1 MYEKYSKQALP
12 SKNYRELLGTA
23 IYVFNSNN
31 SFIIENVL
39 RCDEAGDFDWYMLT
53 DWQAGKVKER
63 AKHIIEEKL
72 GKEIFLLF
80 DDIIEKRNRIV
91 HSFPVTNQGG
101 EQVLRTKNRA
111 QSEKGNRQFEISE
124 DFLLGF
130 IRMNDTLSNMLH
142 GVRGY

>member
-1 MYEKYSKQALP
+1 MYEKYTKQALP

-39 RCDEAGDFDWYMLT
+39 RCDEADDFNWYMLT
-53 DWQAGKVKER
+53 DLEAGEVKKR
-63 AKHIIEEKL
+63 AKSIIEEKL

-80 DDIIEKRNRIV
+80 DEIIEKRNRIV
-91 HSFPVTNQGG
+91 HGFPVTNQEG
-101 EQVLRTKNRA
+101 EQVLRTKTRA
-111 QSEKGNRQFEISE
+111 QGKKGNRQFEISE

-130 IRMNDTLSNMLH
+130 IRMNDKLSNMLH